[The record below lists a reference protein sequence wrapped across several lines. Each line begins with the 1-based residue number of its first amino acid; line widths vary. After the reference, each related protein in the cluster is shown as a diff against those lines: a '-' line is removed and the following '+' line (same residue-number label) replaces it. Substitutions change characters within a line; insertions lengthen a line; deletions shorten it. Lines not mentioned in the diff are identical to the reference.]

1 MFRSRIAGHICVD
14 LIPALASP
22 VPGPGNLAQAGPIEV
37 RLGGCVASTGAALA
51 ALGAP
56 VELVAL
62 LSNDLLGDAAAS
74 LLEAVA
80 VDGLQVRRIAEPA
93 TSYSVVLQPPGLD
106 RTFLHHIGTNAAFDG
121 RDVAVDDTDLLHV
134 GYPQLLPLL
143 LDNTGAGL
151 ASLLE
156 RARAVGVTTSV
167 DFATVDPARAA
178 DHPWPA
184 LVRRWAP
191 LIDVATPSV
200 DDLRPAFE
208 PALSALSASDDIA
221 DAVRLADELV
231 RAGTA
236 IALVTA
242 GRAGMCLRTAD
253 AQRFRRGGRVL
264 AGLAHTWADRQL
276 WAPPG
281 QTAPTRTTGA
291 GDTAAAGF
299 LYALVAGLTTEQ
311 AIGLAASAA
320 ALHVSGIEPLPAW
333 ADGHRAYDSVVLTEA
348 AIDGWTAGHLGLLH
362 GPADRKAVA

>member
-1 MFRSRIAGHICVD
+1 MRMFRARIAGHICVD
-14 LIPALASP
+14 LIPALAGP
-22 VPGPGNLAQAGPIEV
+22 VPGPGHLAQAGPIEV

-62 LSNDLLGDAAAS
+62 LSDDLLGDAAAT
-74 LLEAVA
+74 LLEGVA
-80 VDGLQVRRIAEPA
+80 VDGLRVRRIAGSA

-106 RTFLHHIGTNAAFDG
+106 RTFVHHIGTNAAFDG
-121 RDVAVDDTDLLHV
+121 RDVAVDHTDLLHV
-134 GYPQLLPLL
+134 GYPQLLPRL
-143 LDNTGAGL
+143 LDDTGAGL
-151 ASLLE
+151 ANLLG
-156 RARAVGVTTSV
+156 RARADGVTTSV

-208 PALSALSASDDIA
+208 PVLSSSADMA

-253 AQRFRRGGRVL
+253 AQRFHRGGRVL

-299 LYALVAGLTTEQ
+299 LYALLAGLTAEQ
-311 AIGLAASAA
+311 AVRLAAGAA
-320 ALHVSGIEPLPAW
+320 ALHVSGVEPLPAW
-333 ADGHRAYDSVVLTEA
+333 ADGHRAYDNVVLTEA
-348 AIDGWTAGHLGLLH
+348 AIDGWTAGQLGLLH
-362 GPADRKAVA
+362 GPVDRKGIA